1 LFLAEALDCLEAGAP
16 GLIEVI
22 MKKSALFC
30 KNLFC
35 AGLCLSALLLTSCV
49 SVKKLNNLSK
59 VYVTNTKQINLLPPE
74 DIADELDD
82 LMLFKGDFNGLAINL
97 PALVQADSQGIY
109 ITLLN
114 DFGTDMGSISYDGF
128 SAQVDMAIL
137 PSKLKIEYI
146 INDFQNAFYKEEKLR
161 QNLKASKLDF
171 KVLKADEGEDAAESD
186 SGEIRQVYSGNK
198 LIEEI
203 TINSQGAAIKNL
215 LRGYSFS
222 LYFLQ

>member
-1 LFLAEALDCLEAGAP
+1 
-16 GLIEVI
+16 

-30 KNLFC
+30 RNLFC
-35 AGLCLSALLLTSCV
+35 AGLCLSALLSTSCV

-82 LMLFKGDFNGLAINL
+82 LMLFKGDFNGLSINL

-128 SAQVDMAIL
+128 SAQADMAIL

-171 KVLKADEGEDAAESD
+171 KVLKAGEGDVGSELGKE
-186 SGEIRQVYSGNK
+186 EIRQVYSGNK

-222 LYFLQ
+222 LYFFQ